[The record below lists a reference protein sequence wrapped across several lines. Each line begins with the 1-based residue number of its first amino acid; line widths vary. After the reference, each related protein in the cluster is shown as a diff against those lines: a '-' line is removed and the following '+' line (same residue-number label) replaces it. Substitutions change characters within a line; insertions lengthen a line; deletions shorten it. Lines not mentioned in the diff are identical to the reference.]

1 MLKINHDHVR
11 TALHM
16 AVGAITLLVG
26 AFVFW
31 SIVNA
36 DVLMKAM
43 RYPEAVRAMQVE
55 VLISPKAQ

>member
-1 MLKINHDHVR
+1 MLKINHEYIR
-11 TALHM
+11 TASHM
-16 AVGAITLLVG
+16 AIGATLLIVG
-26 AFVFW
+26 AFIFW

-55 VLISPKAQ
+55 VLISPKAE